1 MKFFKKASALAMCA
15 CMSISS
21 YSFVMAADTT
31 PKTASVYINGNEL
44 DLSGTTPLIKS
55 DRVFVP
61 LRLLAQKSAM
71 KQTQKQL
78 LPTKKANTLNLT

>member
-44 DLSGTTPLIKS
+44 DLSGT
-55 DRVFVP
+55 
-61 LRLLAQKSAM
+61 
-71 KQTQKQL
+71 
-78 LPTKKANTLNLT
+78 NTSY